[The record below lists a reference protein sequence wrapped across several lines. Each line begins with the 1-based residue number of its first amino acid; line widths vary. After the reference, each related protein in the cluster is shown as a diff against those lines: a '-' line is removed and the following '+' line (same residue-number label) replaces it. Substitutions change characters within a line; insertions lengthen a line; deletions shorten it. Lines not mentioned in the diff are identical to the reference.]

1 MVDDDDE
8 VVDGEMWLWTAG
20 VLDDEVTEGLDCLGQ
35 DLIQQRMFNQK
46 NIDTDTKE
54 TLNQAGTNK
63 KLTAWKIK
71 LFKKRRQLF

>member
-1 MVDDDDE
+1 M
-8 VVDGEMWLWTAG
+8 
-20 VLDDEVTEGLDCLGQ
+20 DDEVTEELDCLGQ

-63 KLTAWKIK
+63 KLTA
-71 LFKKRRQLF
+71 